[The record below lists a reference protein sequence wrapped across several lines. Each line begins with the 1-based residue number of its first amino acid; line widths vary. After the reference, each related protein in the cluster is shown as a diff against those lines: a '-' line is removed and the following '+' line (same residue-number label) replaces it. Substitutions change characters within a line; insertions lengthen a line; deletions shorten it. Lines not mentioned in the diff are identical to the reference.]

1 MRTLRAQS
9 GVVTVAGV
17 YDRRVVVHV
26 KDACF
31 HIGQQ
36 LGEIA
41 LLPRLAHAAREYCRF
56 LNVNT
61 PMPTAVERVA
71 LYARISQ
78 DTSGQAVGVADQLD
92 HARTFAS
99 ARGYQVVAEHS
110 DNDISAFRGASRPAY
125 QKVLTLARDRRID
138 RVIVYHLT
146 RMTRNRRERAE
157 FIDAFHSCKV
167 NVSEAQGGDYD
178 LSTAAGRT
186 WVDIQGALATWESEI
201 KSERVTAA
209 AARRARSGRP
219 SGDLGYGWIKHG
231 IGSAATWTEHPH
243 QADVIREVVDRLL
256 AGESLRGITDRLND
270 RGESAPNSVRW
281 GKTSVKKLAMRES
294 NIAQRVHHRGLPD
307 EERFDGCWPPIVDR
321 MKHEKVVALL
331 TQPTRRT
338 NATVT
343 RPGARRHLLSWGI
356 GECGVCGEKL
366 RAVTKRGV
374 HGRPLNLYVCDG
386 KGCVGRSERA
396 VDDLVKGVVI
406 GRMSMPDALDFLLGD
421 DAEARRCSGR
431 IDELSRRLADAAD
444 AFAEGAI
451 TAEQLRRITARLQP
465 ELDDVEQRHAASV
478 VSLDLDALRPLAGP
492 QASQRWDG
500 MAVAQRRA
508 VLAALGLRVV
518 IDRTR
523 PGPGFDPESVRFEW
537 HRGGQ
542 R

>member
-1 MRTLRAQS
+1 MNSL
-9 GVVTVAGV
+9 VAP
-17 YDRRVVVHV
+17 
-26 KDACF
+26 AS
-31 HIGQQ
+31 
-36 LGEIA
+36 
-41 LLPRLAHAAREYCRF
+41 
-56 LNVNT
+56 
-61 PMPTAVERVA
+61 ERVA

-78 DTSGQAVGVADQLD
+78 DTSGQAVGVGDQLE

-99 ARGYQVVAEHS
+99 ARGYQVVAEHA

-219 SGDLGYGWIKHG
+219 SGDLGYGWTKHG
-231 IGSAATWTEHPH
+231 AGSAATWTEHP
-243 QADVIREVVDRLL
+243 QEANLVREIVDRLL
-256 AGESLRGITDRLND
+256 AGDTLRGITDDLNR
-270 RGESAPNSVRW
+270 RGVPAPKTTAW

-307 EERFDGCWPPIVDR
+307 EERFDGCWPAIVDR
-321 MKHEKVVALL
+321 VKHEKVVALL
-331 TQPTRRT
+331 TQPARRT
-338 NATVT
+338 NGTIA

-356 GECGVCGEKL
+356 GQCGVCGAKL
-366 RAVTKRGV
+366 RATTKRGR
-374 HGRPLNLYVCDG
+374 HGRPLDLYVCDG
-386 KGCVGRSERA
+386 KGCVGRSEPS
-396 VDDLVKGVVI
+396 VDELVREVVI
-406 GRMSMPDALDFLLGD
+406 ARLSQPDALDWLMGD
-421 DAEARRCSGR
+421 DEQTRRYS
-431 IDELSRRLADAAD
+431 DQVAALNRRLSEAAD
-444 AFAEGAI
+444 AFADAAI
-451 TAEQLRRITARLQP
+451 SAEQLRRITARIQP
-465 ELDDVEQRHAASV
+465 ELDEAESRLRDSV
-478 VSLDLDALRPLAGP
+478 VSLDVEAIRPLAGP
-492 QASQRWDG
+492 AARQRWEQ
-500 MAVAQRRA
+500 MSVSQHRA
-508 VLAALGLRVV
+508 VLEALGMTVV
-518 IDRTR
+518 INPTR

-537 HRGGQ
+537 KPRRSDDG

>member
-1 MRTLRAQS
+1 MRALGPERRIVAVS
-9 GVVTVAGV
+9 WIDNGRIGVDVEHPAAHVAEQLFEVAVFPGLA
-17 YDRRVVVHV
+17 DTAGEHRRV
-26 KDACF
+26 
-31 HIGQQ
+31 
-36 LGEIA
+36 LG
-41 LLPRLAHAAREYCRF
+41 
-56 LNVNT
+56 VNT
-61 PMPTAVERVA
+61 STATAGERVA

-99 ARGYQVVAEHS
+99 ARGYQIVAEHA

-219 SGDLGYGWIKHG
+219 SGDLGYGWLKEG
-231 IGSAATWTEHPH
+231 VGAAAEWKPHPE
-243 QADVIREVVDRLL
+243 QAEVVREIVDRLL
-256 AGESLRGITDRLND
+256 AGDTLRGITEDLNR
-270 RGESAPNSVRW
+270 RGEPAPKTSAW

-307 EERFDGCWPPIVDR
+307 EERFDGCWPAIVDR
-321 MKHEKVVALL
+321 VKHEKVVALL
-331 TQPTRRT
+331 TQPARRT

-356 GECGVCGEKL
+356 GECGVCGAKL
-366 RAVTKRGV
+366 RAVTKRGR
-374 HGRPLNLYVCDG
+374 HGRPLDLYVCDG
-386 KGCVGRSERA
+386 KGCVGRSEPS
-396 VDDLVKGVVI
+396 VDEFVREVVI
-406 GRMSMPDALDFLLGD
+406 GRLSQPDALDWLIGD
-421 DAEARRCSGR
+421 DEQARHYS
-431 IDELSRRLADAAD
+431 DQVDALNRRLAEAAD
-444 AFAEGAI
+444 AFADAAI
-451 TAEQLRRITARLQP
+451 SAEQLRRITARIQP
-465 ELDDVEQRHAASV
+465 DLDEAERRLRESVVTLDVEAI
-478 VSLDLDALRPLAGP
+478 RPLAGP
-492 QASQRWDG
+492 AGRQRWDE
-500 MAVAQRRA
+500 MAVAQHRA
-508 VLAALGLRVV
+508 VLEALGMRVL
-518 IDRTR
+518 INPTR
-523 PGPGFDPESVRFEW
+523 PGPGFDPASVEIRW
-537 HRGGQ
+537 KTPTP
-542 R
+542 